1 MTMITAE
8 MVKTLR
14 EMTGAGMLECKKA
27 LEEASGDIE
36 RAKEILRVRG
46 LAKAD
51 KKAGRETK
59 EGVIYAY
66 VSEDRKRGVIIEL
79 NCETDFVAK
88 NEHFVE
94 LALNIAK
101 HIANVPENAN
111 RSEGGDYVL
120 GQAYEGDRSIT
131 VGELIKNAIAKI
143 GENIQLRRF
152 TRFDTNGFVHAYVHG
167 VGKIGVLVDYT
178 SPKGIND
185 DVLRVVQDV
194 VLQIAAMKP
203 EFVDVASVDPE
214 VLEREKKIL
223 TEQAKQEGKPE
234 NIIEKVVEGRLKK
247 FYQEKVL
254 LEQSFIK
261 DEKKTVGQYLRESGT
276 DVKIERFVRYELGG
290 V

>member
-1 MTMITAE
+1 MISAE

-27 LEEASGDIE
+27 LEEAGGDME
-36 RAKEILRVRG
+36 KAKEILRIRG

-59 EGVIYAY
+59 EGIIYAY
-66 VSEDRKRGVIIEL
+66 VSEDRKTGVLIEL

-101 HIANVPENAN
+101 HIASIPENKDRAGTGEDIA
-111 RSEGGDYVL
+111 S
-120 GQAYEGDRSIT
+120 QAYAQDTNISVGD
-131 VGELIKNAIAKI
+131 LIKSAIAKI

-152 TRFDTNGFVHAYVHG
+152 VRYDTEGFVHAYVHG
-167 VGKIGVLVDYT
+167 IGKVGVLIDYFAP
-178 SPKGIND
+178 SLND
-185 DVLRVVQDV
+185 QTLRVVQDV
-194 VLQIAAMKP
+194 ALQIAAMKP
-203 EFVDVASVDPE
+203 EFVSIESVDPE
-214 VLEREKKIL
+214 SLERERRIL
-223 TEQAKQEGKPE
+223 TEQARQEGKPE
-234 NIIEKVVEGRLKK
+234 NIIEKVVEGRLRK

-254 LEQSFIK
+254 LEQAFIK
-261 DEKKTVGQYLRESGT
+261 EEKKTVGQYIKESQTG
-276 DVKIERFVRYELGG
+276 VQIKRFVRFEVGG